1 MIHTILC
8 ISTGSS
14 DVHVHL
20 ILRNV
25 CSVSALIFD
34 FENCCKNRVRWT
46 HIISHHP
53 LSCIDVIDMDWKK
66 RKLKVQQG
74 DNKLSKIKPYLGLS
88 ILLLGLICYRTISDF
103 LENNF
108 DPLANQLV
116 SILLFLWQAPSA
128 IFGWPAVFMQILG
141 TCPYTIRPIC
151 PVHWSI
157 FWNWICQIFITV
169 IMDIWGLDIDDHI
182 NIEIYI

>member
-1 MIHTILC
+1 MFAESPLLSLISRTAAKTEFVELTSSVITPYLALMWSIL
-8 ISTGSS
+8 TKTQ
-14 DVHVHL
+14 
-20 ILRNV
+20 N
-25 CSVSALIFD
+25 
-34 FENCCKNRVRWT
+34 
-46 HIISHHP
+46 
-53 LSCIDVIDMDWKK
+53 KK
-66 RKLKVQQG
+66 MKVQQG
-74 DNKLSKIKPYLGLS
+74 DNKLSKIAPYLGLS
-88 ILLLGLICYRTISDF
+88 ILGLIWHRTISDF